1 VSEFL
6 DLYREK
12 KRVEA
17 QMRKLRKKPDLDE
30 FLALKDKKEK
40 LGERLDKIIEEEK
53 KITKSDRK

>member
-1 VSEFL
+1 MSEFL

-12 KRVEA
+12 KMVEA

-40 LGERLDKIIEEEK
+40 LSEKLDKIIEEDK
-53 KITKSDRK
+53 KITKSDIK